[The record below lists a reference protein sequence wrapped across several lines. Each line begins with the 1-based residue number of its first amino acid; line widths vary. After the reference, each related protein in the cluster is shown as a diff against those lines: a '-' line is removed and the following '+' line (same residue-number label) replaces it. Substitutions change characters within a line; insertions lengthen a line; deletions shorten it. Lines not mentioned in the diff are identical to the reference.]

1 MALNP
6 KKLPGIGLFLFD
18 QCEHKGN
25 KLQVTGLRHVALR
38 HIDLHMLTAVIR
50 ADGSTNAL
58 AATFSVLIPAVAD
71 GFLGHA
77 VVVDA
82 AGDAEVERL
91 ADAMGASYL
100 RAGGAEGWH
109 LGAAL
114 ARGDWLI
121 LLDAGDAPQPHWT
134 QAVDRH
140 LLMQPDMAA
149 LIPLRGVAGS
159 LRERAAISFGAR
171 RLRAGLVLP
180 KGTVLAGRLGAG
192 PRRLSVRRE
201 RSI

>member
-1 MALNP
+1 
-6 KKLPGIGLFLFD
+6 
-18 QCEHKGN
+18 
-25 KLQVTGLRHVALR
+25 
-38 HIDLHMLTAVIR
+38 MLTAVIR
-50 ADGSTNAL
+50 ADGSTSAL

-82 AGDAEVERL
+82 AGDSGVERL
-91 ADAMGASYL
+91 ADGMGASYL
-100 RAGGAEGWH
+100 RAGGAEGWR
-109 LGAAL
+109 LGAEL
-114 ARGDWLI
+114 ARGDWLV

-149 LIPLRGVAGS
+149 LIPLRGAVGS
-159 LRERAAISFGAR
+159 LRERAAMSFGPR

-180 KGTVLAGRLGAG
+180 KGAVLAGGLDTA
-192 PRRLSVRRE
+192 PRRLSVGRE
-201 RSI
+201 RSS

>member
-1 MALNP
+1 
-6 KKLPGIGLFLFD
+6 
-18 QCEHKGN
+18 
-25 KLQVTGLRHVALR
+25 
-38 HIDLHMLTAVIR
+38 MLTAVIR
-50 ADGSTNAL
+50 ADGQAFANQASAL

-82 AGDAEVERL
+82 VGHAEIERL
-91 ADAMGASYL
+91 ADATGASYL

-109 LGAAL
+109 LGAAE

-121 LLDAGDAPQPHWT
+121 LLDAGDVPQPHWA
-134 QAVDRH
+134 QSVDRH
-140 LLMQPDMAA
+140 LMLSPDIPA

-180 KGTVLAGRLGAG
+180 KALVMAGRLGGA
-192 PRRLSVRRE
+192 PRRLAVRRE
-201 RSI
+201 RAGG